1 MKKLFYFV
9 VLTICLNY
17 NYVFSQTDSL
27 LISNDSVPK
36 ITMDDVYVTSIY
48 DEIKG
53 KTFITDITESS
64 MIPYASP
71 RVLKKKTLE
80 KVKQKAVEHNAPYI
94 FIVKEEF
101 NQAPFNNY
109 TYSCKLYR

>member
-1 MKKLFYFV
+1 MKKIFCLV
-9 VLTICLNY
+9 VLTFWLNY
-17 NYVFSQTDSL
+17 IFSQNDSL
-27 LISNDSVPK
+27 VISSDSVRK
-36 ITMDDVYVTSIY
+36 ITIDDVYVTSIY

-53 KTFITDITESS
+53 KTFITDVTESS

-71 RVLKKKTLE
+71 KVLKKKTLE
-80 KVKQKAVEHNAPYI
+80 KVKQKAVEYNAPYI

-101 NQAPFNNY
+101 NNTPLNNY